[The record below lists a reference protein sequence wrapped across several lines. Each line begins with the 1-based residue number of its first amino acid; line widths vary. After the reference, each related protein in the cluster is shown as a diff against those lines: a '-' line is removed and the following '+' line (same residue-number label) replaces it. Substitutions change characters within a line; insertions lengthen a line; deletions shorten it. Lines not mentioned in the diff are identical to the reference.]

1 MNTNVSNASSS
12 AVRTLGELFN
22 VRDPKVSAIGFPVNP
37 NPGPLCP
44 EIEPSYEFQEDHVR
58 RLLLWIGGVA
68 GRTLLIHG
76 PTGCG
81 KSSLVEQLCARL
93 GKELYRVPCHAKM
106 EFSELTGQMTLLS
119 DGSTKFVYG
128 ALPRAMSNGSVLLL
142 DEINFMPG
150 GVVGALNTVLDGGP
164 LLLSETGELIR
175 PHSDF
180 RICAT
185 GNAIDRGDDS
195 SLYKGTQSM
204 NLALMQRFLAL
215 KADYLP
221 VLEEAAMLNRE
232 NQSRAAI
239 QSFFVELTG
248 DSDVHIGEGGF
259 VDAYDSGG
267 ISQSLRPEEFH
278 SFRRQAFHDIRNG
291 KADRIASVRD
301 RVTSFVNSLRFKRP
315 ASSLGQKCGMDRHDS
330 IAVDLKGNVL
340 TCQNVSATALA
351 PNGESHRIGHTSQL
365 DQVALRTATHW
376 SHRSECPNCPMLQI
390 CKGACMFLE
399 GPLWEVS
406 CNNAYSD
413 ALPIFAAGIEFLTG
427 LVPVYIEGDLPDAR
441 KDVFGFVHPTP
452 ADGSHKAKP
461 FPIPVVAA

>member
-1 MNTNVSNASSS
+1 MAKFLITTVDP
-12 AVRTLGELFN
+12 RTDE
-22 VRDPKVSAIGFPVNP
+22 VV
-37 NPGPLCP
+37 PLHYDN
-44 EIEPSYEFQEDHVR
+44 S
-58 RLLLWIGGVA
+58 
-68 GRTLLIHG
+68 
-76 PTGCG
+76 
-81 KSSLVEQLCARL
+81 
-93 GKELYRVPCHAKM
+93 
-106 EFSELTGQMTLLS
+106 
-119 DGSTKFVYG
+119 
-128 ALPRAMSNGSVLLL
+128 
-142 DEINFMPG
+142 
-150 GVVGALNTVLDGGP
+150 
-164 LLLSETGELIR
+164 
-175 PHSDF
+175 
-180 RICAT
+180 
-185 GNAIDRGDDS
+185 DS
-195 SLYKGTQSM
+195 SLTDLHGQSLVRTVDASLRSTPASAPVTSKDTPLGKTSPRVLKISLGLSC
-204 NLALMQRFLAL
+204 NYACEYCSQRFVARNVDTNPEDVDGFLASL
-215 KADYLP
+215 KDWVMSP
-221 VLEEAAMLNRE
+221 PEAIEFWGGEPLVYIKTLRPLAQALREKYPEARFSVITNGSLLSPSTNQWLDDLGFTVSVSHDGPGQHVRGPDPLAEPDSRAAILDLYRRLAPKERFSFNAMLNRE

-248 DSDVHIGEGGF
+248 HSDVHIGEGGF